1 MLTKIGIASRSLP
14 GISRLLLRR
23 NVVIDLI
30 NDEVGGIPILPLS
43 LSLYLSLSLSP
54 LKLKCSRDLDSIKA
68 TQCALTHPHFW
79 LPIQKRAWSNGVTRC
94 RRRDA
99 CNDWLTEQIRPPA
112 VQYAWVIIR
121 NGTGMNHIRDV
132 LSHHSLFRQANPAFP
147 SKATNPFS
155 GIGLL
160 GPFFSQPHDFQ
171 FRLLLSSIKGESV
184 CR

>member
-79 LPIQKRAWSNGVTRC
+79 LPIQKRAWSNGAGAETRATT
-94 RRRDA
+94 DSQ
-99 CNDWLTEQIRPPA
+99 NKSDPLPFNMHELSFVTEQ
-112 VQYAWVIIR
+112 
-121 NGTGMNHIRDV
+121 
-132 LSHHSLFRQANPAFP
+132 
-147 SKATNPFS
+147 
-155 GIGLL
+155 
-160 GPFFSQPHDFQ
+160 
-171 FRLLLSSIKGESV
+171 E
-184 CR
+184 